1 IAGEHGVFVALSQL
15 VGFEGGKA
23 FPGGSIIA
31 NPRGDVIASGP
42 IFEEAVIPATLDFE
56 EITRA
61 RADLPL
67 LADLEMRLP
76 HLLGSLHDARRGGR
90 MGSGAGGAQGAGP
103 AGRPLGGDHA
113 ERGERRP
120 KDSRA

>member
-1 IAGEHGVFVALSQL
+1 MTRPAAREPRAVERLAQDIAGEHGVYVALAQL

-23 FPGGSIIA
+23 FPGGSLVA
-31 NPRGDVIASGP
+31 SPRGDLLAEAP
-42 IFEEAVIPATLDFE
+42 IFEEAMLTATLDFE

-76 HLLGSLHDARRGGR
+76 HLLGSLHDARRGG
-90 MGSGAGGAQGAGP
+90 SGTGRRGAAP
-103 AGRPLGGDHA
+103 EAA
-113 ERGERRP
+113 
-120 KDSRA
+120 